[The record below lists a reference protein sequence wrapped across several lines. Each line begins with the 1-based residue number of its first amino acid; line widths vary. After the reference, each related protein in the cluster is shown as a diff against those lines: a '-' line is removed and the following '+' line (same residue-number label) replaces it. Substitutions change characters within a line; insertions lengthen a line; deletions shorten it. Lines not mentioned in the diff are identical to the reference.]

1 MVGWIIEWS
10 ALATAT
16 AWWALLDGSVDRDK
30 EMMAFGGENALMG
43 VPVRAGRGETLASES
58 RCGLVSPFSRSR
70 RWREVGNHRDGD
82 GPVAFFCEPSV
93 DASKGMTGKFAMDQV

>member
-10 ALATAT
+10 VLAT

-58 RCGLVSPFSRSR
+58 RCGLVSSFSRSR